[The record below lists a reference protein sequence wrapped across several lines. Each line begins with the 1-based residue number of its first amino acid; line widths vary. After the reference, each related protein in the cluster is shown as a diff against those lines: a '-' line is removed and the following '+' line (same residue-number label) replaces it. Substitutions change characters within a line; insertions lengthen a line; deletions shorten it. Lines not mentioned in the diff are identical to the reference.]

1 MQFGGLQGLGFCGMN
16 LRTEIPPLMEGVSVS
31 MPTEVPTSGSS
42 LKSQGINPPTSILT
56 LKGSA
61 SYE

>member
-16 LRTEIPPLMEGVSVS
+16 LRNEIPPLMEGVS

-42 LKSQGINPPTSILT
+42 LKSQGINQSNLT